1 MRKTRI
7 YVASDLKEGASIR
20 LEGEQARYMSK
31 VLRLDAGASFILFNG
46 KGGEFEARVERAT
59 PDAVD
64 AQVVAF
70 VEIARE
76 SPLDVTL
83 VQGLSRGERMDFTIQ
98 KAVELGVHAIVPV
111 TTERSVIR
119 LDDQRRARRLKHW
132 RSIAVNACQQCGR
145 TRLPRIDAIAS
156 LEEWLANGFSPEAG
170 AGWVLSPGARLN
182 PDALTQA
189 DHVALLIGP
198 EGGLSDAEM
207 TRLTRSGLKP
217 LSLGP
222 RILRTETAAVAA
234 LTALQLKL
242 GDLSGRL

>member
-7 YVASDLKEGASIR
+7 YVRSDLKEGASIR
-20 LEGEQARYMSK
+20 LEGEQARYLNK
-31 VLRLDAGASFILFNG
+31 VLRLDAGANFILFNG

-59 PDAVD
+59 RDAVD

-70 VEIARE
+70 VKTERE

-98 KAVELGVHAIVPV
+98 KAVELGVHVIVPV

-119 LDDQRRARRLKHW
+119 LDGQRRARRLEHW

-156 LEEWLANGFSPEAG
+156 LDDWLANGFQPDVDT
-170 AGWVLSPGARLN
+170 GWVLSPGARLK

-189 DHVALLIGP
+189 DHVVLLIGP

-207 TRLTRSGLKP
+207 ARVTRSGLKP

-242 GDLSGRL
+242 GDLSGGL